1 MLYGFILRASAL
13 VRVKLHDCGQQ
24 KTVVAFSPLYAP
36 RNQTIKGR
44 MFMKKAKI
52 SLAVAGIC
60 VALAMVCCTAQAA
73 NPVISLKPG
82 DTLVRQ
88 FLLYDEIDYR
98 NLGPAQLF
106 LVIGTGD
113 NETLLGNLSISVK
126 SAVTQEEFGS
136 EVDYTIRGIAM
147 PLGGKPLI
155 ISGPVASVPNT
166 LTKTITFNSVY
177 GFALVVFYI
186 SNLDGNIYGYPV
198 QFTATFG
205 MTVGKK

>member
-1 MLYGFILRASAL
+1 
-13 VRVKLHDCGQQ
+13 
-24 KTVVAFSPLYAP
+24 
-36 RNQTIKGR
+36 

-113 NETLLGNLSISVK
+113 NETLLGDLSISIK
-126 SAVTQEEFGS
+126 SAVTEEFGTD
-136 EVDYTIRGIAM
+136 VDFTVQGVAIGLNTKPAIK
-147 PLGGKPLI
+147 LGKPI
-155 ISGPVASVPNT
+155 MFAPVTTVPNE
-166 LTKTITFNSVY
+166 LKKTIKFNTAY
-177 GFALVVFYI
+177 GFALMAVYI
-186 SNLDGNIYGYPV
+186 SNLDGDIYGGPV
-198 QFTATFG
+198 KFTATFG
-205 MTVGKK
+205 MSVGVAK